1 MQQTKII
8 SAVEAL
14 TNIAI
19 GMGVALAS
27 QYVIFPIV
35 GINNVSHVMH
45 IQITIF
51 FTFVSFI
58 RSYVVR
64 RYFET
69 HLKAIAQ
76 KVGAAVEKLKW
87 TFMRLV
93 GKK

>member
-1 MQQTKII
+1 MQQTRLI
-8 SAVEAL
+8 SVVESL

-35 GINNVSHVMH
+35 GIQDVSHVAH

-51 FTFVSFI
+51 FTFVSFG
-58 RSYVVR
+58 RSYLIR
-64 RYFET
+64 RYFEV
-69 HLKAIAQ
+69 HLKAITR
-76 KVGAAVEKLKW
+76 KVAAAIEAITW